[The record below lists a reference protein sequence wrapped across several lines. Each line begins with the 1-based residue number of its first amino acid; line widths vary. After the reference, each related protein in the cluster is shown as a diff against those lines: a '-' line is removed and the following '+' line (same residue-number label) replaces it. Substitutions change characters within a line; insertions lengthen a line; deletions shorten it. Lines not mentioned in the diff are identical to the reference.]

1 MKHAR
6 PLALLLAAALLAA
19 CALGAGPEPT
29 PAPAPIPTAAV
40 APPTAA
46 PPTAAA
52 QAPTAAAPTATA
64 ATTEAAQPTS
74 PPPTAEPAPLRPQ
87 TRLGTFF
94 FYWYDCPRHE
104 CDAAQLSAVPPG
116 WVAPLPNDRDPR
128 DGTFYSSQNE
138 DWYEGELRDMRSV
151 GIQTIFPV
159 SWGEHPHYWFTNETL
174 RTLVQANAVQ
184 PRPLEIGM
192 FLDTTAQ
199 QAMYSDFHDKGYH
212 FGPGVG
218 QMPLTDPMSGY
229 FFYERHI
236 KGFFDEIPREMW
248 ATEQGRPIIVAY
260 TAICCRDLQRAGA
273 LWAAVKGAFER
284 DFGVQPWLILEDTW
298 FAPEAVSPP
307 AGMRPLG
314 EVADGRY
321 SWGSALRGPQT
332 RTINDY
338 TVSSAGPGFD
348 NRRITG
354 VADPQLQP
362 RASAPDGTAGDAA
375 AFFRASLAA
384 VPPEADLLLIET
396 WNEWPE
402 STGIARATY
411 PSINGAITPDDLYLR
426 VLREWRFGT

>member
-1 MKHAR
+1 MKHAL

-19 CALGAGPEPT
+19 CAIGSQPEPT
-29 PAPAPIPTAAV
+29 QAPAPIPTAAV

-46 PPTAAA
+46 PLPSVAA
-52 QAPTAAAPTATA
+52 QPPTTPPIALAPTVAATAPPAPTA
-64 ATTEAAQPTS
+64 ER
-74 PPPTAEPAPLRPQ
+74 PPLNPSI
-87 TRLGTFF
+87 RLGTFF

-104 CDAAQLSAVPPG
+104 CDATQLSAVPPG
-116 WVAPLPNDRDPR
+116 WIAPLPNDRDPR
-128 DGTFYSSQNE
+128 DGSFYSSQNE

-159 SWGEHPHYWFTNETL
+159 SWGEHPHNWFTNETL

-184 PRPLEIGM
+184 PKPFEIGM

-199 QAMYSDFHDKGYH
+199 QAMYSEFHGGGYR

-236 KGFFDEIPREMW
+236 KGFFDEIPRKMW
-248 ATEQGRPIIVAY
+248 ATEQGRPIIVVY

-273 LWAAVKGAFER
+273 LWAAVKSAFER
-284 DFGVQPWLILEDTW
+284 DFGVQPWLVLEDTW
-298 FAPEAVSPP
+298 FAPEAVNPP

-332 RTINDY
+332 RTLNGY

-354 VADPQLQP
+354 IADPHLQP
-362 RASAPDGTAGDAA
+362 RATAPDGKPGDAA
-375 AFFRASLAA
+375 AFFRGSLAA
-384 VPPEADLLLIET
+384 VPPETNLLLIET

-402 STGIARATY
+402 STGVARAAY
-411 PSINGAITPDDLYLR
+411 PAVNGARTPDDLYLQ

>member
-6 PLALLLAAALLAA
+6 PLSLLLAAALLAA
-19 CALGAGPEPT
+19 CAIGGEPEPT

-46 PPTAAA
+46 PLPSAAA
-52 QAPTAAAPTATA
+52 QAPTAEQRPTAAAATPAPTA
-64 ATTEAAQPTS
+64 
-74 PPPTAEPAPLRPQ
+74 PPPTPERAPLNPQ

-94 FYWYDCPRHE
+94 FYWYDCPRRE
-104 CDAAQLSAVPPG
+104 CDAAQLSVVPPG
-116 WVAPLPNDRDPR
+116 WVAPLPNDHDDR
-128 DGTFYSSQNE
+128 DGRFYSSQNG
-138 DWYEGELRDMRSV
+138 DWYEGELRDMSAV

-159 SWGEHPHYWFTNETL
+159 SWGEHPHPWFTNETL
-174 RTLVQANAVQ
+174 RTLAQANGVQ
-184 PRPLEIGM
+184 PRPLAIGM

-199 QAMYSDFHDKGYH
+199 QAMYSDFHGGGYH

-218 QMPLTDPMSGY
+218 QLPLTDPMSGY

-248 ATEQGRPIIVAY
+248 ATEQGRPIIIAY
-260 TAICCRDLQRAGA
+260 TALCCRDLYRAGA
-273 LWAAVKGAFER
+273 LWAAVKNAFER

-298 FAPEAVSPP
+298 FTPEAVSPP
-307 AGMRPLG
+307 EGMRRLG
-314 EVADGRY
+314 DVADGRY

-332 RTINDY
+332 RALNGY

-354 VADPQLQP
+354 IADPQHQS
-362 RASAPDGTAGDAA
+362 RATAPDGAPGDAA

-384 VPPEADLLLIET
+384 VPPEANLLLIET

-402 STGIARATY
+402 STGIARAAY
-411 PSINGAITPDDLYLR
+411 PSVNGAYTPDDLYLQ
-426 VLREWRFGT
+426 VLRRWRFGT